1 MERLA
6 DVDRG
11 LSKASLLSAI
21 KNVLNVD
28 TLKILWIRR
37 CEDGF
42 VEAKVLLPKNLG
54 YSKPASSLN
63 KKPDVLGQGKFYV
76 KQIYT

>member
-11 LSKASLLSAI
+11 LSKAALLFAI
-21 KNVLNVD
+21 KNELNAD
-28 TLKILWIRR
+28 TLKIKWIRR

-54 YSKPASSLN
+54 YS
-63 KKPDVLGQGKFYV
+63 
-76 KQIYT
+76 